1 MSTPQTRNPVL
12 RPLPVPSFQ
21 GAGLTHTGCVREE
34 NEDSILTDPA
44 GLLWAVA
51 DGMGGYGHGAMASD
65 MVIDQVTLVSDF
77 APPVPAIRARLQ
89 QANRAI
95 HAKAQS
101 PGIGQMGATAVVM
114 LIQNSTAH
122 IAWAGDCRAYLM
134 RAGQLRLLTR
144 DHTVVQEMVDQ
155 GLLKDGDRSRHPQR
169 HVVTRAVGAEPDLEV
184 DDTAVPLVP
193 GDRILL
199 CSDGLTAGLA
209 DQTIANLMHLD
220 APPREI
226 CAELVRACIEAGAP
240 DNVSVICVF
249 ASEG

>member
-1 MSTPQTRNPVL
+1 
-12 RPLPVPSFQ
+12 
-21 GAGLTHTGCVREE
+21 
-34 NEDSILTDPA
+34 
-44 GLLWAVA
+44 
-51 DGMGGYGHGAMASD
+51 
-65 MVIDQVTLVSDF
+65 
-77 APPVPAIRARLQ
+77 
-89 QANRAI
+89 
-95 HAKAQS
+95 
-101 PGIGQMGATAVVM
+101 
-114 LIQNSTAH
+114 
-122 IAWAGDCRAYLM
+122 
-134 RAGQLRLLTR
+134 
-144 DHTVVQEMVDQ
+144 MVDQ